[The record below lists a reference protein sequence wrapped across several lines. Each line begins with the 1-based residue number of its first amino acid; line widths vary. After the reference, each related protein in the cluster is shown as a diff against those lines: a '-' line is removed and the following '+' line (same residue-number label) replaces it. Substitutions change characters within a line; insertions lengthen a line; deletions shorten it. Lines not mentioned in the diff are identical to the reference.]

1 MRKKRNEWIGMLM
14 IVLVLIAGVYGSNAK
29 VASLSMCAP
38 VQTTNSYRSSID
50 AVITNMEMGTIE
62 MIGICDNTN
71 QEQLAIRFQNQN
83 RDTKIFLDF
92 LYQVITSQKEEQSYA
107 SVKMIQIVSKIQ
119 DTLVINYIHEIDG
132 KKNLL

>member
-62 MIGICDNTN
+62 MIGICDNKN
-71 QEQLAIRFQNQN
+71 QEQLAIRSQNQN

-107 SVKMIQIVSKIQ
+107 SVKKIQIVSKIQ

>member
-92 LYQVITSQKEEQSYA
+92 LYQVITSPKEEQSYA
-107 SVKMIQIVSKIQ
+107 SVKKIQIVSKIQ

>member
-1 MRKKRNEWIGMLM
+1 MRKNKDKWICMVM
-14 IVLVLIAGVYGSNAK
+14 IVFVFIAGVYGINLKNDSIS
-29 VASLSMCAP
+29 VCAP
-38 VQTTNSYRSSID
+38 MQTTNSYDSSIN
-50 AVITNMEMGTIE
+50 AVITNTEIGTTE

-71 QEQLAIRFQNQN
+71 QEQFAIRFQNQN

-107 SVKMIQIVSKIQ
+107 SVKKIQIVSKIQ

>member
-107 SVKMIQIVSKIQ
+107 SVKKIQIVSKIQ

>member
-1 MRKKRNEWIGMLM
+1 
-14 IVLVLIAGVYGSNAK
+14 
-29 VASLSMCAP
+29 
-38 VQTTNSYRSSID
+38 
-50 AVITNMEMGTIE
+50 MGTIE

-83 RDTKIFLDF
+83 RDTKIFPDF
-92 LYQVITSQKEEQSYA
+92 LYQVITSQKEEQSYV
-107 SVKMIQIVSKIQ
+107 SVKKIQIASRIQ

>member
-14 IVLVLIAGVYGSNAK
+14 MVLVLIAGVYGSNAK
-29 VASLSMCAP
+29 AASLSMCAP
-38 VQTTNSYRSSID
+38 MQTTNSYRSSID
-50 AVITNMEMGTIE
+50 TVIRNMEMGTIE

-83 RDTKIFLDF
+83 RDTKIFPDF
-92 LYQVITSQKEEQSYA
+92 LYQVITSQKEEQSYV
-107 SVKMIQIVSKIQ
+107 SVKKIQIVSKIQ

>member
-1 MRKKRNEWIGMLM
+1 
-14 IVLVLIAGVYGSNAK
+14 
-29 VASLSMCAP
+29 MCAP

-71 QEQLAIRFQNQN
+71 QEQLAIRSQNQN

-107 SVKMIQIVSKIQ
+107 SVKKIQIVSKIQ